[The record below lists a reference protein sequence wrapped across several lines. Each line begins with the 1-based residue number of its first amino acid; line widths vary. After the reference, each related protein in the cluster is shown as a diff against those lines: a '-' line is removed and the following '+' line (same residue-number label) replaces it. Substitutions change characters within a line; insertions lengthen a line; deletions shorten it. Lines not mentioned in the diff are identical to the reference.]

1 MDLNSQILAPIL
13 TYGAFALG
21 VIVLLAAIG
30 VPFPSSVVV
39 IACGAF
45 IEQGYL
51 ELYSALGISL
61 VFVVAGDTLS
71 YSMGRLGRRITQK
84 WTQNPKW
91 VRAENYFNE
100 RGVIAIFLTR
110 FLLTPLAT
118 PTNLIAGG
126 SHFPLLRFVSIAA
139 VGEFIWLVSYGAL
152 GYAFGSQWEYI
163 SDFVSNFSGALAGLS
178 LLGGGL
184 YWFFQNAK
192 KNSQRSLNTDIQSPD
207 EPLSLLH

>member
-13 TYGAFALG
+13 TYGAFAVG
-21 VIVLLAAIG
+21 VIVFLAAIG
-30 VPFPSSVVV
+30 IPVPSTVVV

-45 IEQGYL
+45 VEQGYL
-51 ELYSALGISL
+51 DVYSALGIAFI
-61 VFVVAGDTLS
+61 FVIIGDTLS

-84 WTQNPKW
+84 WMQNPTW

-100 RGVIAIFLTR
+100 RGIIAIFLTR
-110 FLLTPLAT
+110 CLLTPLAI

-126 SHFPLLRFVSIAA
+126 SHFPLLRFVGVAA
-139 VGEFIWLVSYGAL
+139 AGEFTWLVGYGAL

-163 SDFVSNFSGALAGLS
+163 SDFVSNFSGALAGVALF
-178 LLGGGL
+178 GGGL
-184 YWFFQNAK
+184 YWLLNNSK
-192 KNSQRSLNTDIQSPD
+192 KNSQRARNTEIQSSD